1 LAQNRPVR
9 RETGHMLQ
17 ELPPA
22 EVTEAQICR
31 ARKMEVVGQLAG
43 GIVHD
48 FNNILTVISG
58 TIDILAEAVADR
70 PELAAVARLID
81 QAAARGADL
90 TAHLLALAR
99 DQPSRPRDV
108 DVNLLLVDAAR
119 LLRPT
124 LGEQFEIA
132 SMLAGDAPL
141 ALVDPNQLM
150 TAVLDLAIS
159 ARDAMPEGGKLTF
172 VTGNA
177 APDDDDARAPG
188 RIAAGDH
195 VLMAIRACGHGISA
209 GPPER
214 IFSGLGMVRN
224 FIAQSSGHIVVRG
237 EAGHGIRVEIYLPR
251 STAAAPAIPE
261 PCLRTGGSNV
271 TRGDE

>member
-1 LAQNRPVR
+1 
-9 RETGHMLQ
+9 MLH
-17 ELPPA
+17 ELLPA
-22 EVTEAQICR
+22 EVTEEQIGQ

-43 GIVHD
+43 GIIHD
-48 FNNILTVISG
+48 FNNILTVITG

-90 TAHLLALAR
+90 TAYLLAFAR
-99 DQPSRPRDV
+99 GQPSQPRDV

-132 SMLAGDAPL
+132 AMLASDAPR
-141 ALVDPNQLM
+141 AVVDPNQLM
-150 TAVLDLAIS
+150 TAVLNLAIS

-177 APDDDDARAPG
+177 TRDDDDAGTPG
-188 RIAAGDH
+188 RIAAGDY
-195 VLMAIRACGHGISA
+195 VLMAVCASGFGISA
-209 GPPER
+209 ELPER
-214 IFSGLGMVRN
+214 AFSGLGMVRN
-224 FIAQSSGHIVVRG
+224 FIAQSSGHLAVRG
-237 EAGHGIRVEIYLPR
+237 EAGHGVRIEIYLPR
-251 STAAAPAIPE
+251 PTAAAQPPVADTGQ
-261 PCLRTGGSNV
+261 LRMGG
-271 TRGDE
+271 RR

>member
-1 LAQNRPVR
+1 MR
-9 RETGHMLQ
+9 H
-17 ELPPA
+17 ELLPA
-22 EVTEAQICR
+22 KITEEQMGQ

-48 FNNILTVISG
+48 FNNILAVITG

-90 TAHLLALAR
+90 TAHLLAFAR
-99 DQPSRPRDV
+99 DQPSRPRAV

-119 LLRPT
+119 LLRPA
-124 LGEQFEIA
+124 LGEQIEIT

-141 ALVDPNQLM
+141 AVVDPNRLM
-150 TAVLDLAIS
+150 TAVLNLAIS

-172 VTGNA
+172 VSGIAT
-177 APDDDDARAPG
+177 PDDDDARAPG
-188 RIAAGDH
+188 RIAAGGD
-195 VLMAIRACGHGISA
+195 VMIAVCACGDGISA
-209 GPPER
+209 ELPER

-224 FIAQSSGHIVVRG
+224 FIAQSNGHIAVRG
-237 EAGHGIRVEIYLPR
+237 EAGRTATVEIYLPR
-251 STAAAPAIPE
+251 PAAAALPA
-261 PCLRTGGSNV
+261 
-271 TRGDE
+271 

>member
-1 LAQNRPVR
+1 
-9 RETGHMLQ
+9 MLHK
-17 ELPPA
+17 LLPA

-48 FNNILTVISG
+48 FNNILAVITG

-90 TAHLLALAR
+90 TAHLLAFAR

-108 DVNLLLVDAAR
+108 DLNLLLVDAAR

-124 LGEQFEIA
+124 LGERFEIA
-132 SMLAGDAPL
+132 VVLASDAPP
-141 ALVDPNQLM
+141 AVVDPNQLM
-150 TAVLDLAIS
+150 TAVLNLAIS

-172 VTGNA
+172 VSGIATRHHDDTRAHGKTTA
-177 APDDDDARAPG
+177 ADY
-188 RIAAGDH
+188 
-195 VLMAIRACGHGISA
+195 VMMAVRACGDGISA
-209 GPPER
+209 DLPER
-214 IFSGLGMVRN
+214 IFSALGMVQN
-224 FIAQSSGHIVVRG
+224 FIEQSNGHIEVRG
-237 EAGHGIRVEIYLPR
+237 EAGAGATVEIYLPR
-251 STAAAPAIPE
+251 PAARPA
-261 PCLRTGGSNV
+261 
-271 TRGDE
+271 

>member
-1 LAQNRPVR
+1 
-9 RETGHMLQ
+9 MLH
-17 ELPPA
+17 ELRPA
-22 EVTEAQICR
+22 EVTEAQICQ

-48 FNNILTVISG
+48 FNNILTVIAG

-90 TAHLLALAR
+90 TAYLLAFAR

-119 LLRPT
+119 LLRPA

-132 SMLAGDAPL
+132 TMPAGDVPL
-141 ALVDPNQLM
+141 VVVDPNQLM
-150 TAVLDLAIS
+150 TAVLNLAID

-177 APDDDDARAPG
+177 ARDDDNAGVRG
-188 RIAAGDH
+188 RMTSGDYVLIAVCASGY
-195 VLMAIRACGHGISA
+195 RIST

-214 IFSGLGMVRN
+214 IFSALGMVRN
-224 FIAQSSGHIVVRG
+224 FIAQSNGHIAVRG
-237 EAGHGIRVEIYLPR
+237 EAGRGATVEIYLPR
-251 STAAAPAIPE
+251 PTVAARPA
-261 PCLRTGGSNV
+261 
-271 TRGDE
+271 